1 MLNHP
6 IPPVYDPQ
14 SKILILGSFPSVL
27 SRDTGFFYGHPRN
40 RFWTVTA
47 AVCGCPVPRDN
58 EEKKAFLLANR
69 IALWDVI
76 AGCEITGSADSSIRN
91 VIPNDLSPIL
101 ETADIAAIFTN
112 GTTAD
117 RLYRRHLAPK
127 YGRDARML
135 PSTSPA
141 NAAWSTERL
150 IGEWKVIA
158 DYLQIITI

>member
-1 MLNHP
+1 MTEHP
-6 IPPVYDPQ
+6 IPPVFDKH
-14 SKILILGSFPSVL
+14 SRILILGSFPSVA

-58 EEKKAFLLANR
+58 DEKKAFLLANR

-91 VIPNDLSPIL
+91 VIPNDISLIL
-101 ETADIAAIFTN
+101 NTADIAAVFTN

-117 RLYRRHLAPK
+117 GLYRRHIQPK
-127 YGRDARML
+127 CGREARRL
-135 PSTSPA
+135 PSTSPT

-158 DYLQIITI
+158 EYITI